1 MQLWQGG
8 EHLDRTDPGPCPSLK
23 PLRNGFGLEVCR
35 YFRTEEGMLQHGLHS
50 DHCTQTSIDFAKH
63 RRKHTTPRADHPLR
77 SSVAKPV
84 DTQQR
89 SVLIP
94 QCQSC
99 ARIRDVTCA
108 APCVLHIEQEH
119 LRGTRLS
126 TVFSVKRLNSTFP
139 QWQLPLSSF
148 ISSFSQSVGGGTAGC
163 AH

>member
-1 MQLWQGG
+1 
-8 EHLDRTDPGPCPSLK
+8 
-23 PLRNGFGLEVCR
+23 
-35 YFRTEEGMLQHGLHS
+35 MLQHGLYP

-77 SSVAKPV
+77 GAVAKPV

-108 APCVLHIEQEH
+108 MPPAHRAGTPARHKTIHALLCEEGELHVPAVAA
-119 LRGTRLS
+119 TS
-126 TVFSVKRLNSTFP
+126 K
-139 QWQLPLSSF
+139 
-148 ISSFSQSVGGGTAGC
+148 
-163 AH
+163 